1 LGILHLEELAN
12 PMNSGFFPETSAKR
26 GKTYS
31 VKLLDQLMKRF

>member
-1 LGILHLEELAN
+1 LGILHIEGLAN
-12 PMNSGFFPETSAKR
+12 SMNSGLFPETWAKR